1 MSSGWATYVLYVQL
15 QRPKLSAASDWSSG
29 THVRESVQPI
39 TGCSQLRSLQ
49 QCVHCSDTNHCD
61 AGKIVN
67 EQMKKWIKIYKILQP
82 IVPLLLLPLADGVTL
97 VARIMAILCAVWAE
111 QRGPVRLEIP
121 SVSLGHTCWRSHQ
134 YPWVT
139 LVARIVAM
147 LCADW
152 AEQRGRVRLGTCPH
166 HYSLQTAPSQPTPAP
181 TIRIIIKHHFTT
193 YIITIS

>member
-15 QRPKLSAASDWSSG
+15 QRPKLSAACDWSSG

-49 QCVHCSDTNHCD
+49 QYVHCSDTNHCD

-97 VARIMAILCAVWAE
+97 VARI
-111 QRGPVRLEIP
+111 
-121 SVSLGHTCWRSHQ
+121 
-134 YPWVT
+134 
-139 LVARIVAM
+139 VAM

-152 AEQRGRVRLGTCPH
+152 AEQRGPVRLGTCPH

-181 TIRIIIKHHFTT
+181 TISIIIKHHFTT